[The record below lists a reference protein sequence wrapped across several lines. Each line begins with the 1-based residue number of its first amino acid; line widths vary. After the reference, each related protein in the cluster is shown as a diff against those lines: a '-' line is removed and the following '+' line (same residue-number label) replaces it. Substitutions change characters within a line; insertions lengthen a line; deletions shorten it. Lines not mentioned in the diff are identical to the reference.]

1 MQVCLMFYNTTMIKF
16 IYFDV
21 GGVIIKD
28 FSGTDKWDDLKH
40 ELGIPF
46 DKNREFEDIYDLY
59 QDEINTNREID
70 SLLPIYKERFDIKVP
85 RNYSLLIDG
94 FVKRFE
100 RNLDIWPIIK
110 RAKSKF
116 KIGLLT
122 NMYPHMLEEIKKA
135 GLLPDVEFD
144 QIIDSSIEKVQ
155 KPYKE
160 IFELAQKRSG
170 FKGNE
175 ILFVDNSKK
184 HLSVPKKLGWQTFYY
199 DSSKI
204 NKSNLDLLVFI
215 NNL

>member
-1 MQVCLMFYNTTMIKF
+1 MIKF

-21 GGVIIKD
+21 GGVVIRD
-28 FSGTDKWDDLKH
+28 FSGTDKWEDLKR
-40 ELGIPF
+40 ELGIPS
-46 DKNREFEDIYDLY
+46 DKSQEFEDIYDLY

-70 SLLPIYKERFDIKVP
+70 SLIAIYKEKFGIKIP
-85 RNYSLLIDG
+85 DNYSYLTDG

-100 RNLDIWPIIK
+100 KNLDIWPIIK
-110 RAKSKF
+110 KAKNKF

-122 NMYPHMLEEIKKA
+122 NIYPHMLEEIKKA
-135 GLLPDVEFD
+135 GLFPDVEFD

-155 KPYKE
+155 KPYKA

-175 ILFVDNSKK
+175 ILFIDNSKK
-184 HLSVPKKLGWQTFYY
+184 HLIVPNKLGWQTFYY
-199 DSSKI
+199 DSSNI
-204 NKSNLDLLVFI
+204 NKSNLDLLDFI